1 MLIQRHADAVVVQAP
16 AKVNLFLEVLAKRPD
31 GYHEIATL
39 MVAVD
44 LYDTLEFKEERSA
57 KIDIRCDNP
66 ELGTGPENLIYQAAA
81 LLRRNRENPPGAAV
95 MLKKRIPLAAGLAGG
110 SSDAAATLAGL
121 NVLWNLGLPQEELAR
136 LGAEIGSD
144 VPFFFSTPAAWCTGR
159 GEQVTPTPLGATLT
173 FVLACPAAGLKTA
186 DVYRACRVP
195 AKPKNGEEI
204 RQAVAAGDV
213 PAIGRSLWNRL
224 QEAAEAL
231 QPAVV
236 TARKRLETIGLP
248 STLMSGSGSA
258 VFALCRDQ
266 EADRVIE
273 KLDHGPEEG
282 FSVFVVRSC
291 T

>member
-1 MLIQRHADAVVVQAP
+1 
-16 AKVNLFLEVLAKRPD
+16 
-31 GYHEIATL
+31 
-39 MVAVD
+39 
-44 LYDTLEFKEERSA
+44 
-57 KIDIRCDNP
+57 
-66 ELGTGPENLIYQAAA
+66 
-81 LLRRNRENPPGAAV
+81 
-95 MLKKRIPLAAGLAGG
+95 
-110 SSDAAATLAGL
+110 
-121 NVLWNLGLPQEELAR
+121 
-136 LGAEIGSD
+136 